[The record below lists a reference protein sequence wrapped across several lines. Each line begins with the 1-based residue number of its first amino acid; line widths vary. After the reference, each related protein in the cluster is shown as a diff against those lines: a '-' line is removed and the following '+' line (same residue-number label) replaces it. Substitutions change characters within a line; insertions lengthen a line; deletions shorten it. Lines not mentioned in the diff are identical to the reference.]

1 MCLTSVGGTTFAMV
15 VFEALP
21 LVTSQLVVT
30 PNSKAIR
37 ELLQHLLMY
46 QLEVGGRMQPLPT
59 LLTYTRS
66 GVVAIKALRWRI
78 VGLIFATSMSDK
90 CLTNL
95 RGWTPTSKIKL
106 RSWRLNIKDNVFLL
120 KEQTNNFGSTWQWFD
135 RMRSNKGG
143 SA

>member
-15 VFEALP
+15 VFEAPP

-66 GVVAIKALRWRI
+66 GVVAIKALR
-78 VGLIFATSMSDK
+78 
-90 CLTNL
+90 
-95 RGWTPTSKIKL
+95 
-106 RSWRLNIKDNVFLL
+106 
-120 KEQTNNFGSTWQWFD
+120 
-135 RMRSNKGG
+135 
-143 SA
+143 